1 MARTIQRLD
10 PASSNGQH
18 DSGVAQSV
26 VSVSSPTK
34 RKPTWVLLGALMVGL
49 SAVVGAWVFAATSDQ
64 MSVLVAAGDIGP
76 GDVIAA
82 SDLRVIE
89 MGRSGELRAV
99 LSRQQDLLVGRSA
112 RGLIPAGTVLNTG
125 LFGSADEV
133 IPPGMVVVGASL
145 EPGAAPIADLKPG
158 DAVELLG
165 VQRPQSVPLG
175 DAPGAQPAA
184 VVLASGTVWSVEPPP
199 TSSATAKQW
208 MSVLVPID
216 AQGEVAQAAADGLLR
231 LSLIGGGG

>member
-1 MARTIQRLD
+1 MARTMQRLE
-10 PASSNGQH
+10 PASGNGQH
-18 DSGVAQSV
+18 DSGVAPSV

-64 MSVLVAAGDIGP
+64 MSVVVAARDIEP
-76 GDVIAA
+76 GDVVAA

-89 MGRSGELRAV
+89 LGRSGELRAV
-99 LSRQQDLLVGRSA
+99 LSDRQELVIGRSA
-112 RGLIPAGTVLNTG
+112 RGLIPAGTVLNTD

-133 IPPGMVVVGASL
+133 IPPGMVAVGASL
-145 EPGAAPIADLKPG
+145 EFGAAPVADLKPG

-165 VQRPQSVPLG
+165 VQRTQSVPVG
-175 DAPGAQPAA
+175 DAPAAQPSA
-184 VVLASGTVWSVEPPP
+184 VVLASGTVWSVEPPS
-199 TSSATAKQW
+199 TSSATAKLW
-208 MSVLVPID
+208 VSVLVPAE

-231 LSLIGGGG
+231 LSLIGGGE